1 MSINR
6 SLADLGTKAELYFS
20 QPRPEMARYVP
31 ATARRIL
38 DVGCAEGVF
47 GAHLKKKNQAEVWGI
62 ELVPAIAEQAA
73 QRLDKVFCGDVSQQ
87 LENLPDGYFDCAI
100 FNDVIEHLVDPYS
113 MLRAVQKKLAPGG
126 VIVCSIPNI
135 RFFRNLFNLVVRGEW
150 RYEDAGIMD
159 KTHLRFF
166 TKKSIREMFD
176 SLNYRVLKLEGIN
189 PTSSWRVKLLNFLA
203 FGQLS
208 DTRYLQFACVAAPA
222 EASNPA

>member
-1 MSINR
+1 MSVNR
-6 SLADLGTKAELYFS
+6 SLTDLGTKAELYFS

-31 ATARRIL
+31 VTARRIL

-47 GAHLKKKNQAEVWGI
+47 GADLKKRNQAEVWGI
-62 ELVPAIAEQAA
+62 ELVPSIAEQAGR
-73 QRLDKVFCGDVSQQ
+73 RLDKVFCGDVSQQ
-87 LENLPDGYFDCAI
+87 LQNLPDGYFDCAI
-100 FNDVIEHLVDPYS
+100 FNDVIEHLVDPYA
-113 MLRAVQKKLAPGG
+113 MLTAMQKKLAPGG

-176 SLNYRVLKLEGIN
+176 SLNYRILKLEGIN
-189 PTSSWRVKLLNFLA
+189 ATPSWRVKLLNYLTL
-203 FGQLS
+203 GSLS
-208 DTRYLQFACVAAPA
+208 DTRYLQFACVAQPL
-222 EASNPA
+222 SNT